1 MYELLRES
9 TCSGSSDIRQFTPT
23 PSPQAIAYGLRGQQV
38 KSNSCRC
45 KKCAFSVVT
54 PQHGKASAVR
64 FHSNSLRRS
73 SRSFWSQ
80 ATIWVKSQTVSTSFA
95 SSIQIE
101 YSTCRKSRF
110 LRLQKLTI
118 RVVGALD
125 AGIYYLPVS
134 NLKIVQNEGD
144 WEPFSQKNN
153 RSL

>member
-1 MYELLRES
+1 MYELLRKS
-9 TCSGSSDIRQFTPT
+9 TCSCQLITPT
-23 PSPQAIAYGLRGQQV
+23 PSPQAIAYGLRGQQG

-45 KKCAFSVVT
+45 NICAFSVVT

-101 YSTCRKSRF
+101 YSTCRKNRF

-118 RVVGALD
+118 GVVEHLTQVY
-125 AGIYYLPVS
+125 IIWPVS